1 VGAERRDRCVA
12 RFDHHAAWLG
22 TCVGARNRRDVL
34 AFLTLATAA
43 MAISASLGM
52 HRVAQVSFGMHYASL
67 RWKNTSRL
75 PRTAQPASRTDVP
88 VLPWHA
94 L

>member
-1 VGAERRDRCVA
+1 MAPQAHQGGTASAELRGRCVA

-43 MAISASLGM
+43 MAISASLGV
-52 HRVAQVSFGMHYASL
+52 HRVSQVSVNTTTL
-67 RWKNTSRL
+67 RLK
-75 PRTAQPASRTDVP
+75 
-88 VLPWHA
+88 
-94 L
+94 